1 MKAKVRFAYPS
12 SNQNSDAASAS
23 GWLRSSGSTAFAW
36 HRNISRKSATPGVR
50 NPSGS
55 AETDRGLPS
64 GLQLAVTSVI
74 CSRVPRGS
82 CFQVRKSTGTQNKK
96 FLFQYSQRHPDS
108 PGPEGA
114 VWRTGDQ
121 CSAEEAATRMVKRQ
135 RPHCRYFFAAPLHRA
150 RGRPPAEGFRMD
162 LCLREILLRNEND
175 VSVRSPTA
183 PSMAK
188 TNRFSTAPNTR
199 MSRYNL
205 GTQRPRDGSG
215 RA

>member
-82 CFQVRKSTGTQNKK
+82 CFQVRKSIGTQNQEV
-96 FLFQYSQRHPDS
+96 LVPVLAGPSGQPGARGGGMEDGRSMLSLGSRHPHGQAAAS
-108 PGPEGA
+108 PLP
-114 VWRTGDQ
+114 VFLR
-121 CSAEEAATRMVKRQ
+121 SL
-135 RPHCRYFFAAPLHRA
+135 LHRA
-150 RGRPPAEGFRMD
+150 QGRP
-162 LCLREILLRNEND
+162 C
-175 VSVRSPTA
+175 SA
-183 PSMAK
+183 PMRGHQGGAAS
-188 TNRFSTAPNTR
+188 
-199 MSRYNL
+199 
-205 GTQRPRDGSG
+205 
-215 RA
+215 